1 MFNLNKGE
9 KNMNTKQ
16 TRKIIKVL
24 IKKTIGLNRLNKVKE
39 MQKGLNI
46 LNLMVCRTK
55 RDKGF
60 SGISYESIDH
70 IDNIL
75 QQSITKRERA

>member
-1 MFNLNKGE
+1 M
-9 KNMNTKQ
+9 KNVEQTK
-16 TRKIIKVL
+16 KIIKVL
-24 IKKTIGLNRLNKVKE
+24 IKKTVGLNRLEKVKE

-60 SGISYESIDH
+60 SGISFETIDH
-70 IDNIL
+70 IDKIL
-75 QQSITKRERA
+75 QQSVARRERA

>member
-1 MFNLNKGE
+1 M
-9 KNMNTKQ
+9 Q
-16 TRKIIKVL
+16 IRKIIKVL
-24 IKKTIGLNRLNKVKE
+24 IKKTQGLNRLEKVKE

-60 SGISYESIDH
+60 SGISFELIDA
-70 IDNIL
+70 IDKIL
-75 QQSITKRERA
+75 YQAEMKRL